1 MIMFKY
7 TNFLYFQFKCKNKK
21 RLKQTKVEG
30 WNTEINDYV
39 KPYQL
44 SLFSNKMLKQSDALL
59 CSRIFACY

>member
-1 MIMFKY
+1 MWK
-7 TNFLYFQFKCKNKK
+7 QKK